1 MKLTHSVHNKWHY
14 RLEIEAD
21 RARLGNAVYCDLI
34 QALVMVEVVTFVLA
48 VLNTYRYTS
57 SGRSEASQDYEN
69 PVSIAN
75 ARYEHSQMRL
85 PYNLVVMD
93 N

>member
-1 MKLTHSVHNKWHY
+1 MKLTHSIHNEWHY

-21 RARLGNAVYCDLI
+21 RTWLGNAVYCDLI
-34 QALVMVEVVTFVLA
+34 QALVMVEVDTFVLA

-57 SGRSEASQDYEN
+57 SGRSEVSQDYEN

-75 ARYEHSQMRL
+75 ARYGHSQMRL
-85 PYNLVVMD
+85 PYNLVVMG